1 MRNDGEITCQDLYRA
16 KLISFRV
23 FRMKHM
29 NRGTSFV
36 DRENESISGG
46 EY

>member
-1 MRNDGEITCQDLYRA
+1 MRNDGEITCHDLYRA

-36 DRENESISGG
+36 EKMNQ
-46 EY
+46 